1 MPISPAIRR
10 GGAEA
15 MGVPPGRILATGL
28 GGFAGRYLA
37 AALAEILPG
46 AELLPLGCDI
56 TDHAAVSARVAF
68 LRPDAC
74 IHLAAIAAI
83 GIASS
88 DPARTWQ
95 VNLHGTLGLA
105 DALSRH
111 APDAA
116 LVHVS
121 SADIYGRSFAGGV
134 PVDEAALPAPINVYG
149 ATKAA
154 ADLAI
159 GALPEPGRAGGL
171 HTVRLRPFNHA
182 GPG

>member
-1 MPISPAIRR
+1 MPTSPGTSH
-10 GGAEA
+10 GGPDD
-15 MGVPPGRILATGL
+15 MSVPGRILATGL
-28 GGFAGRYLA
+28 GGFAGGPPARA
-37 AALAEILPG
+37 RAEILPD

-56 TDHAAVSARVAF
+56 TDAAAVAERIRIV
-68 LRPDAC
+68 RPDAC
-74 IHLAAIAAI
+74 LHLAAIAAI

-105 DALSRH
+105 EALSRH